1 MKTNVLFYNTV
12 TPLLKEALNVL
23 MAEPLFAPFRLVGG
37 TSLSLRLGH
46 RLSVDIDMFTDA
58 PYNSLD
64 YKTFEKFLQAKFN
77 YYYSGDPTSIIGFGR
92 GYHIGNS
99 KDDCIK
105 LDLMYTDPFIHQA
118 DIIDGIRMASMDD
131 IVAMKINA
139 ISRGGRKKDYWDIYN
154 LFQRYSLKDMLD
166 LHLKRHP
173 WEHKE
178 QQILDSLMN
187 FSEADTYI
195 DPICLNGYEWDDIK
209 IAIVE
214 QCLDYEG

>member
-37 TSLSLRLGH
+37 TNLSLRLGH

-118 DIIDGIRMASMDD
+118 GRHCR
-131 IVAMKINA
+131 NY
-139 ISRGGRKKDYWDIYN
+139 RGRRRAAFPPCTVRPAGR
-154 LFQRYSLKDMLD
+154 
-166 LHLKRHP
+166 
-173 WEHKE
+173 
-178 QQILDSLMN
+178 
-187 FSEADTYI
+187 
-195 DPICLNGYEWDDIK
+195 
-209 IAIVE
+209 
-214 QCLDYEG
+214 

>member
-1 MKTNVLFYNTV
+1 MKTNALFYNTV
-12 TPLLKEALNVL
+12 TPLLKEVLDVL
-23 MAEPLFAPFRLVGG
+23 MAEPLFVLFRLVGG
-37 TSLSLRLGH
+37 TNLSLRLGH
-46 RLSVDIDMFTDA
+46 RLSVDIDLFTDA

-64 YKTFEKFLQAKFN
+64 YKAFEEFLQRRFN

-92 GYHIGNS
+92 GYNIGNS

-105 LDLMYTDPFIHQA
+105 LDLMYTDPFIRQA

-154 LFQRYSLKDMLD
+154 LFQSYSLKNMLD
-166 LHLKRHP
+166 LHQKRHP
-173 WEHKE
+173 WEHNE
-178 QQILDSLMN
+178 QQILESLMN

-195 DPICLNGYEWDDIK
+195 DPICFNGYEWDDIK
-209 IAIVE
+209 IAIVD
-214 QCLDYEG
+214 QCLDYRG

>member
-37 TSLSLRLGH
+37 TNLSLRLGH

-64 YKTFEKFLQAKFN
+64 YKAFEKFLQAKFN

-105 LDLMYTDPFIHQA
+105 
-118 DIIDGIRMASMDD
+118 
-131 IVAMKINA
+131 
-139 ISRGGRKKDYWDIYN
+139 
-154 LFQRYSLKDMLD
+154 LD